1 MNPASRYVLEDD
13 SPFPTGYF
21 EGFLSLK
28 GASYHHIH
36 GLVGLVVFSGDPAVL
51 KISQASGSSQHS
63 SGRRGAVVTTHSVSQ
78 CSICSYSVICISVRV
93 VLFTHNYSYT
103 TVPEQVRLCMS

>member
-1 MNPASRYVLEDD
+1 LNPASRYVWEDD

-51 KISQASGSSQHS
+51 KSLRLQVLAS
-63 SGRRGAVVTTHSVSQ
+63 
-78 CSICSYSVICISVRV
+78 I
-93 VLFTHNYSYT
+93 VLEEE
-103 TVPEQVRLCMS
+103 VL